1 MSGGVASDQKVR
13 LIPKDLSLLQDG
25 LVSPLMSTMGIV
37 FPYTPTIMV
46 GHSAQY
52 GQYDITQGQYQQQ
65 FFVNSPNP
73 SISLTATFTSQT
85 TKELEY
91 TIACLTFLKSCTKSD
106 FGEQRRDT
114 AGTPPPVLL
123 FSAYGL
129 SHFKNVPVVVKSV
142 SYTLPEDVDYVSGN
156 LTISAGKPGSSSVD
170 ITLEQHD
177 ASAGMTGVEYMPTET
192 NTAGVPAEVNMATMP
207 TQLIVSIELGVQ
219 YPPTKVRREFNIQ
232 DYRSGKLLNDKGF
245 V

>member
-1 MSGGVASDQKVR
+1 MSGGIPSDQKVR
-13 LIPKDLSLLQDG
+13 LMPKDMSLLADG
-25 LVSPLMSTMGIV
+25 LVSPLLKTAGIV

-46 GHSAQY
+46 GHAGHY
-52 GQYDITQGQYQQQ
+52 GQYEVTHGQYQQQ
-65 FFVNSPNP
+65 YFISSPNP
-73 SISLTATFTSQT
+73 TISLTATFTSQSRA
-85 TKELEY
+85 ELEY
-91 TIACLTFLKSCTKSD
+91 TVACLTFLKSCTKAD

-123 FSAYGL
+123 FSAYGI
-129 SHFKNVPVVVKSV
+129 SHFKNVPVVVKTLN
-142 SYTLPEDVDYVSGN
+142 YTLPEDVDYVSSS
-156 LTISAGKPGSSSVD
+156 LTIAAGSPGSSSVD

-177 ASAGMTGVEYMPTET
+177 ATAGMTGVEYMPTET
-192 NTAGVPAEVNMATMP
+192 NTAGVPAQVNTASMP

-219 YPPTKVRREFNIQ
+219 YPPTKVRKEFNIQ

>member
-1 MSGGVASDQKVR
+1 MSGGIASDQKVR

-46 GHSAQY
+46 GHAAQY

-129 SHFKNVPVVVKSV
+129 SHFKNVPVVLMYAPIPFAAPFGELYAVV
-142 SYTLPEDVDYVSGN
+142 PPVAVANVVVVATL
-156 LTISAGKPGSSSVD
+156 
-170 ITLEQHD
+170 
-177 ASAGMTGVEYMPTET
+177 TG
-192 NTAGVPAEVNMATMP
+192 
-207 TQLIVSIELGVQ
+207 
-219 YPPTKVRREFNIQ
+219 
-232 DYRSGKLLNDKGF
+232 
-245 V
+245 